1 MIKNAWLFF
10 HALLASRTLLVSLVK
25 NDFRAKY
32 VNNFLGVFW
41 AFIQPTFTILIFWFV
56 FQMGFRTG
64 PVGDAKT
71 PFILWFICGI
81 IPWFYIAESIG
92 STAGAV
98 KENAF
103 LVKKIVFR
111 VSLLPIVKQC
121 SALIVHIF
129 FVLFMLFMFMVYG
142 YKPNLYWLQ
151 LIYYIFCATVL
162 LIGIAWLTSSIVVF
176 FNDLNQ
182 IVAMIIQFGFW
193 LTPIFWQINTL
204 PDQIQWI
211 FKVNPAYYITQ
222 GFRNSLIESEW
233 FWEKPHQML
242 VFWIITLLILLLG
255 ATVFRKLRPHFADAL

>member
-10 HALLASRTLLVSLVK
+10 RALLSSRRLLVSLVK
-25 NDFRAKY
+25 NDFRTKY

-41 AFIQPTFTILIFWFV
+41 AFIQPTVTILIFWFV
-56 FQMGFRTG
+56 FQMGFRSG

-71 PFILWFICGI
+71 PFILWFVSGI

-92 STAGAV
+92 TTAGAV

-121 SALIVHIF
+121 SALIVHLF
-129 FVLFMLFMFMVYG
+129 FVLFMLCMFMVYG
-142 YKPNLYWLQ
+142 YRPNLYWLQ
-151 LIYYIFCATVL
+151 LIYYIFCSTVL
-162 LIGIAWLTSSIVVF
+162 LIGIAWLTSSVVVF
-176 FNDLNQ
+176 FNDLSQ

-193 LTPIFWQINTL
+193 LTPIFWQVSMI
-204 PDQIQWI
+204 PERIQWI
-211 FKVNPAYYITQ
+211 FKTNPAYYITQ

-233 FWEKPHQML
+233 FWEKPHQMA
-242 VFWIITLLILLLG
+242 VFWIITLSILLLG
-255 ATVFRKLRPHFADAL
+255 ATVFKKLRPHFADAL